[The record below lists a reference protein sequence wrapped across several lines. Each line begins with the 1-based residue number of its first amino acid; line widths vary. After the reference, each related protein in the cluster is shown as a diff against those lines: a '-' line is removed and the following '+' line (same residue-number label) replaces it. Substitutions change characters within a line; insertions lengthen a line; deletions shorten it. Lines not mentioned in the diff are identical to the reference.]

1 MIAGPSVEFGVH
13 YCCMSDFE
21 HWPLHDAVLYEIRL
35 EWKARTCDI
44 LVAAFVDRD
53 QRAQRQTLHFT
64 EVTSAVVPHADPW
77 GPSVFINKQS
87 QGADGAYLIEVQ
99 SGDVIAIHAAAVTFE
114 PTIA

>member
-1 MIAGPSVEFGVH
+1 
-13 YCCMSDFE
+13 MSDFE

-35 EWKARTCDI
+35 EWDLRTCAI

-53 QRAQRQTLHFT
+53 KPAQRHTLRFT
-64 EVTSAVVPHADPW
+64 EVTSAVVPHAEPW
-77 GPSVFINKQS
+77 GPSVFINQQS
-87 QGADGAYLIEVQ
+87 LGADGTYLIEVQ